1 MDLATEQ
8 ANMFSYIPHGTK
20 DVGPEGIYG
29 AQSAV
34 LRWEEYPDL
43 SNCMKHRY
51 NILTS
56 QERKE
61 AQTHK
66 EAAI

>member
-8 ANMFSYIPHGTK
+8 ADTFSYRPHGTK

-29 AQSAV
+29 AQFAG
-34 LRWEEYPDL
+34 LRREKYPDL
-43 SNCMKHRY
+43 SNCMKHRH

-66 EAAI
+66 DAAV

>member
-1 MDLATEQ
+1 MNLATEQ
-8 ANMFSYIPHGTK
+8 TDMFSYGQHGTK
-20 DVGPEGIYG
+20 DVGPESIFGG
-29 AQSAV
+29 QSAV
-34 LRWEEYPDL
+34 LRWEEDPDL
-43 SNCMKHRY
+43 SNYMKHGY

-66 EAAI
+66 DAAI

>member
-1 MDLATEQ
+1 MNLATEQ
-8 ANMFSYIPHGTK
+8 ANMFSYRPHGTK
-20 DVGPEGIYG
+20 DVSPEDIYG
-29 AQSAV
+29 AQFAV
-34 LRWEEYPDL
+34 LRWEEDPDL
-43 SNCMKHRY
+43 SNCMKHGY

-66 EAAI
+66 DAAI